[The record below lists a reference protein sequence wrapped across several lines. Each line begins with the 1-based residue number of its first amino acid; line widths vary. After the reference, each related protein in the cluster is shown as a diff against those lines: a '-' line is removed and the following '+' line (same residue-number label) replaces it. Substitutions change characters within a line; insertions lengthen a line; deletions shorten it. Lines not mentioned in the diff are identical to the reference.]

1 MSSMKW
7 GGIYVSIVTVFSI
20 IYFFFWLIKPDSFII
35 NSELNVHPFYG
46 MNRFIMED
54 EKYDYRTG
62 NGIKNISVIKEDIDR
77 YFIDLRLNDRKI
89 KSIESELL
97 KIEADRNKVL
107 EIQENE
113 IYESTQAY
121 KKKKLAP
128 FISKEKYLEEEIAI
142 LEKRSSQEVRA
153 KEDLDLVRLESAK
166 QVELA
171 KIKAEKAQQAYMSS
185 DFIMN
190 NLVSFISQNTREK
203 HIELN
208 RRESDAYRE
217 RAQLQD
223 RMIESRAILYDKVY
237 RYREIQIDRINIF
250 DFFYFSIGIS
260 TTTTFGDIVAND
272 KLVRAIVSFQLIVC
286 IFVIGG
292 FVSSVLE
299 REDKKLSKSEMK
311 KSASS

>member
-185 DFIMN
+185 DFVMN

>member
-1 MSSMKW
+1 
-7 GGIYVSIVTVFSI
+7 
-20 IYFFFWLIKPDSFII
+20 
-35 NSELNVHPFYG
+35 
-46 MNRFIMED
+46 MED

>member
-1 MSSMKW
+1 MK
-7 GGIYVSIVTVFSI
+7 F
-20 IYFFFWLIKPDSFII
+20 
-35 NSELNVHPFYG
+35 
-46 MNRFIMED
+46 M
-54 EKYDYRTG
+54 
-62 NGIKNISVIKEDIDR
+62 
-77 YFIDLRLNDRKI
+77 
-89 KSIESELL
+89 
-97 KIEADRNKVL
+97 KVL
-107 EIQENE
+107 KLI
-113 IYESTQAY
+113 
-121 KKKKLAP
+121 KKKLAP